1 MTEKVNVTEDELP
14 VTNEQNTESVAS
26 QAKAQTKSVQASV
39 MERIAG
45 DMAAARR
52 IYKPALPAELVAGSI
67 PHISGIEEESVW
79 NAAVQAC
86 GTERVHFTY
95 TVEDG
100 KCWYLA
106 TPSSSLASYPDSWC
120 PLAAALPG
128 NSEYW
133 DRETVYIY
141 EKDGQASAL
150 RWDKETSRMQLF
162 LGASRTIL
170 PKVQS
175 MDANFVT
182 INPETADIVPWVNLE
197 LKTDMLTRAAGKIMV
212 ISGSVM
218 AILAG
223 LYILG
228 MFAYA
233 NTIQPQLDET
243 KSETELA
250 SMQLLNDAARSLEN
264 DTIEHIFRIQELL
277 DTLLQ
282 IQGTLVKYE
291 VNGGQVTWEALV
303 PKAFSSTDNP
313 LLRGAR
319 PVSNAIESD
328 GRVRIRGTQ

>member
-1 MTEKVNVTEDELP
+1 MEDVKDPLNQE
-14 VTNEQNTESVAS
+14 NEDQKKYTPRGV
-26 QAKAQTKSVQASV
+26 QTS
-39 MERIAG
+39 MLERIAG
-45 DMAAARR
+45 DMDLARR
-52 IYKPALPAELVAGSI
+52 TYKPNLPAEMVAGSI
-67 PHISGIEEESVW
+67 PHIIGAEEEAVW

-95 TVEDG
+95 TIDDG

-106 TPSSSLASYPDSWC
+106 TPSASLASDPDGWC

-150 RWDKETSRMQLF
+150 RWDGDTSRMQLF
-162 LGASRTIL
+162 LGPSRTIL

-182 INPETADIVPWVNLE
+182 INPDSADIVPWVNLE
-197 LKTDMLTRAAGKIMV
+197 LKTDMLTRAAAKIMV
-212 ISGSVM
+212 ISGTVM
-218 AILAG
+218 ALIAG

-228 MFAYA
+228 MFTYA

-264 DTIEHIFRIQELL
+264 DAIDHVFRIQELL

-291 VNGGQVTWEALV
+291 VESNGRVTWEALV
-303 PKAFSSTDNP
+303 PRAFSTSDNP
-313 LLRGAR
+313 VLRGAR
-319 PVSNAIESD
+319 PVSNRLESD
-328 GRVRIRGTQ
+328 GRVRIQGNR

>member
-1 MTEKVNVTEDELP
+1 MAELNPLTEKDVP
-14 VTNEQNTESVAS
+14 
-26 QAKAQTKSVQASV
+26 QAQDMPDGENKKGVQATL

-45 DMAAARR
+45 DMATARR
-52 IYKPALPAELVAGSI
+52 LYKPALPDELVAGSI
-67 PHISGIEEESVW
+67 PLIPGAEEEGVW

-95 TVEDG
+95 TVENG
-100 KCWYLA
+100 RCWYIA
-106 TPSSSLASYPDSWC
+106 TPSSSLASDPDSWC

-133 DRETVYIY
+133 DKETVYIY
-141 EKDGQASAL
+141 EKDGQAGAL
-150 RWDKETSRMQLF
+150 RWDKESGRMQLF

-182 INPETADIVPWVNLE
+182 INPETANICPWINLE
-197 LKTDMLTRAAGKIMV
+197 LKTDMLARATAKIMV
-212 ISGSVM
+212 ISG
-218 AILAG
+218 AIVAIIAT
-223 LYILG
+223 LYILI

-233 NTIQPQLDET
+233 NILKPQLDET

-264 DTIEHIFRIQELL
+264 DSLRHIMRIQELNDNL
-277 DTLLQ
+277 VQ

-291 VNGGQVTWEALV
+291 VKDGKTTWEALV
-303 PKAFSSTDNP
+303 PQAFASSTTP
-313 LLRGAR
+313 ALQGAR
-319 PVSNAIESD
+319 PVGNQLEKD
-328 GRVRIRGTQ
+328 GRVRIRGVQ

>member
-1 MTEKVNVTEDELP
+1 MNDTVEL
-14 VTNEQNTESVAS
+14 NTSEE
-26 QAKAQTKSVQASV
+26 AQTPQAEKPVSKPKGVQASL
-39 MERIAG
+39 MEKIAG
-45 DMAAARR
+45 DMALARK
-52 IYKPALPAELVAGSI
+52 IYSPELPAEIVAGSI
-67 PHISGIEEESVW
+67 PHITGVEEESVW

-86 GTERVHFTY
+86 GTERVHFTF
-95 TVEDG
+95 TVHEG

-106 TPSSSLASYPDSWC
+106 TPSSALASYPDSWC

-133 DRETVYIY
+133 DQETVYIY

-150 RWDKETSRMQLF
+150 RWDKESGRMQLF

-182 INPETADIVPWVNLE
+182 INADMADIAPWVNLE

-212 ISGSVM
+212 ITGALV
-218 AILAG
+218 AILAT
-223 LYILG
+223 LYIMG

-233 NTIQPQLDET
+233 NMITPQLDQT

-264 DTIEHIFRIQELL
+264 DTIDHIIRIQELL
-277 DTLLQ
+277 DSLLQ

-291 VNGGQVTWEALV
+291 VKGAQVTWEALV
-303 PKAFSSTDNP
+303 PKTFSSNDNP

-319 PVSNAIESD
+319 PISNAIEAD
-328 GRVRIRGTQ
+328 GRVRIRGSQ

>member
-1 MTEKVNVTEDELP
+1 MSDSAKINMTEGAVKTD
-14 VTNEQNTESVAS
+14 S
-26 QAKAQTKSVQASV
+26 QPTKSQPTSPKGVQASL

-45 DMAAARR
+45 DRNAARKL
-52 IYKPALPAELVAGSI
+52 YKPELPNELVAGSI
-67 PHISGIEEESVW
+67 PYISGAEEEGVW
-79 NAAVQAC
+79 NTAVQAC

-95 TVEDG
+95 TVKDG

-106 TPSSSLASYPDSWC
+106 TPSSALASYPDSWC

-133 DRETVYIY
+133 DNETVYIY

-150 RWDKETSRMQLF
+150 RWDKESGRMQLF

-175 MDANFVT
+175 MEANFVT
-182 INPETADIVPWVNLE
+182 INPETADIAPWVNLE

-212 ISGSVM
+212 VTGALV
-218 AILAG
+218 AILATV
-223 LYILG
+223 YILG
-228 MFAYA
+228 MFAYS
-233 NTIQPQLDET
+233 NMITPQLDQT

-250 SMQLLNDAARSLEN
+250 SMQLLNDAAKSLEN
-264 DTIEHIFRIQELL
+264 DTIDHIIRIQELL

-291 VNGGQVTWEALV
+291 VANGVLTWEALV
-303 PKAFSSTDNP
+303 PRTFSSNDNP
-313 LLRGAR
+313 ILRGAR
-319 PVSNAIESD
+319 PVDNKIEAD
-328 GRVRIRGTQ
+328 GRVRIRGSR

>member
-1 MTEKVNVTEDELP
+1 MVDENVKQNKAEASAK
-14 VTNEQNTESVAS
+14 TNVAYR
-26 QAKAQTKSVQASV
+26 KF
-39 MERIAG
+39 
-45 DMAAARR
+45 
-52 IYKPALPAELVAGSI
+52 YKPALPSEIVAGTI
-67 PHISGIEEESVW
+67 PHISGVEEESVW

-106 TPSSSLASYPDSWC
+106 CPSSTLASYPDTWC

-141 EKDGQASAL
+141 EQDGQASAL
-150 RWDKETSRMQLF
+150 RWDQESGRMQIF

-182 INPETADIVPWVNLE
+182 INADSADIVLWQNLE
-197 LKTDMLTRAAGKIMV
+197 LKTDQLTRTSGKIM
-212 ISGSVM
+212 ILSGALVG
-218 AILAG
+218 ILAC
-223 LYILG
+223 LYIMI

-233 NTIQPQLDET
+233 NMIQPQLDQT
-243 KSETELA
+243 KTDTEYA
-250 SMQLLNDAARSLEN
+250 AMQLLNNASKSLEN
-264 DTIEHIFRIQELL
+264 DAIGHIIRVQELL
-277 DTLLQ
+277 DTLIQ

-291 VNGGQVTWEALV
+291 VKGEQVSWEALV
-303 PKAFSSTDNP
+303 PNAFASNDNP
-313 LLRGAR
+313 LLRGAK
-319 PVSNAIESD
+319 PIGNKIEDD
-328 GRVRIRGTQ
+328 GRVRIRGTR

>member
-1 MTEKVNVTEDELP
+1 MSEDKKEPTENQK
-14 VTNEQNTESVAS
+14 
-26 QAKAQTKSVQASV
+26 KSKGVKTST
-39 MERIAG
+39 MSRIAG
-45 DMAAARR
+45 DAGLMRKF
-52 IYKPALPAELVAGSI
+52 YKPALPDEIVGGSL
-67 PHISGIEEESVW
+67 PHIAGTEEESVW

-86 GTERVHFTY
+86 GTERIHFTY
-95 TVEDG
+95 TIEDG

-106 TPSSSLASYPDSWC
+106 TPSSTLASYPNSWC
-120 PLAAALPG
+120 PLASALPG

-150 RWDKETSRMQLF
+150 RWDQESDRMQIF

-182 INPETADIVPWVNLE
+182 INPETADIVLWNNLE

-212 ISGSVM
+212 LSGAFVG
-218 AILAG
+218 ILAAI
-223 LYILG
+223 YIMV

-233 NTIQPQLDET
+233 NLIQPQLDKT
-243 KSETELA
+243 KSDTELA
-250 SMQLLNDAARSLEN
+250 SMQLLNDAAKSLEN
-264 DTIEHIFRIQELL
+264 DTIRHIIRIQELL

-282 IQGTLVKYE
+282 IQGTLVKYT
-291 VNGGQVTWEALV
+291 VTGKTVEWEALV
-303 PKAFSSTDNP
+303 PKTFAANDNP

-319 PVSNAIESD
+319 PMGNKLEPD
-328 GRVRIRGTQ
+328 GRVRIKGSQ

>member
-1 MTEKVNVTEDELP
+1 MDDTAKINTDDTPSKNNIDKVTEKKSVTP
-14 VTNEQNTESVAS
+14 
-26 QAKAQTKSVQASV
+26 KGVQASL

-45 DMAAARR
+45 DKGAARKL
-52 IYKPALPAELVAGSI
+52 YKPELPSELVAGSI
-67 PHISGIEEESVW
+67 PHILGAEEESVW

-95 TVEDG
+95 TVENG

-106 TPSSSLASYPDSWC
+106 TPSSALASYPDSWC
-120 PLAAALPG
+120 PLGAALPG

-133 DRETVYIY
+133 DNETVYIY

-150 RWDKETSRMQLF
+150 RWDKESGRMQLF

-175 MDANFVT
+175 MEANFVT
-182 INPETADIVPWVNLE
+182 INPDMADIVPWVNLE

-212 ISGSVM
+212 ITGALVAIM
-218 AILAG
+218 ATI
-223 LYILG
+223 YILG
-228 MFAYA
+228 MFAYS
-233 NTIQPQLDET
+233 NMITPQLDQT
-243 KSETELA
+243 KSDTELA
-250 SMQLLNDAARSLEN
+250 SMQLLNDAAKSLEN
-264 DTIEHIFRIQELL
+264 DTITHVVRIQELL

-291 VNGGQVTWEALV
+291 VKNSSVEWEALV
-303 PKAFSSTDNP
+303 PRTFSANDNP

-319 PVSNAIESD
+319 PVGNKIEAD
-328 GRVRIRGTQ
+328 GRVRIKGVR

>member
-1 MTEKVNVTEDELP
+1 MSETT
-14 VTNEQNTESVAS
+14 TNMNDINETPEIKGEAPSVA
-26 QAKAQTKSVQASV
+26 AKPKGVQATL
-39 MERIAG
+39 MQRIAG
-45 DMAAARR
+45 DMDSARR
-52 IYKPALPAELVAGSI
+52 LYKPALPTELIAGSI
-67 PHISGIEEESVW
+67 PHIVGAEEEGVW

-86 GTERVHFTY
+86 GTERIHFTY
-95 TVEDG
+95 TVQDG

-106 TPSSSLASYPDSWC
+106 TPSSSLASDPDSWC

-150 RWDKETSRMQLF
+150 RWDQESGRMQLF
-162 LGASRTIL
+162 LGASRAIL

-182 INPETADIVPWVNLE
+182 INPDTASIVPWVNME

-212 ISGSVM
+212 ISGAVV

-223 LYILG
+223 LYIMG
-228 MFAYA
+228 MFAVA

-291 VNGGQVTWEALV
+291 ITGGQVSWEALV
-303 PKAFSSTDNP
+303 PRAFSSIDNP
-313 LLRGAR
+313 ILRGAT
-319 PVSNAIESD
+319 PVSNTIESD
-328 GRVRIRGTQ
+328 GRVRIRGTR

>member
-1 MTEKVNVTEDELP
+1 MSEEKQKIKNMVKPSIASRVAGDSNLMRKFYKPSLPDEIVGGSLP
-14 VTNEQNTESVAS
+14 H
-26 QAKAQTKSVQASV
+26 
-39 MERIAG
+39 IAG
-45 DMAAARR
+45 R
-52 IYKPALPAELVAGSI
+52 
-67 PHISGIEEESVW
+67 EEESVW

-106 TPSSSLASYPDSWC
+106 TPSSTLASHPDSWC
-120 PLAAALPG
+120 PLASALPG

-150 RWDKETSRMQLF
+150 RWDKESGRMQIF

-182 INPETADIVPWVNLE
+182 INPDTAEIVPWTNLE

-212 ISGSVM
+212 LSGAAVG
-218 AILAG
+218 ILAAI
-223 LYILG
+223 YIMV

-233 NTIQPQLDET
+233 NLIQPQLDKT
-243 KSETELA
+243 KSDTELA
-250 SMQLLNDAARSLEN
+250 SMQLLNDAAKSLEN
-264 DTIEHIFRIQELL
+264 DTIRHIIRIQELL

-291 VNGGQVTWEALV
+291 VNGNIAEWEALV
-303 PKAFSSTDNP
+303 PKTFSANDNP
-313 LLRGAR
+313 LLRGAK
-319 PVSNAIESD
+319 PMSNKLEAD
-328 GRVRIRGTQ
+328 GRVRIKGTK